1 MAHFAPK
8 KALLRR
14 GQVKDWLGL
23 DDNEITQ
30 WIQSGAL
37 KPKYFRPKSRAF
49 FVRAEIEK
57 LLDGEGIFIAN
68 DKVHVS

>member
-1 MAHFAPK
+1 MEDTPK
-8 KALLRR
+8 VALLRR

-23 DDNEITQ
+23 DDNEITH